1 MSADGGKEGKAIKSD
16 QRYGLFGS
24 SLSWKKHKKNVTF
37 SISSL
42 SQRSVEGES
51 SVHLDIHLT

>member
-1 MSADGGKEGKAIKSD
+1 MAFLAPAFPE
-16 QRYGLFGS
+16 
-24 SLSWKKHKKNVTF
+24 KHKKNVTF

-51 SVHLDIHLT
+51 SVHLDIHLTYGSYRQLT